1 MTSKK
6 MRKITKPPSAQSIVM
21 GIKIV
26 AKLGDVVLRLEF
38 RPNKFLS
45 NKKRLSLIKEEFR
58 SRMEGFMYSLPYD
71 LRPVDKA

>member
-1 MTSKK
+1 MASKK
-6 MRKITKPPSAQSIVM
+6 MRKITKPPSAQPIVM

-45 NKKRLSLIKEEFR
+45 NEKKLSLIKEEFR
-58 SRMEGFMYSLPYD
+58 SRMVSFMYSLPSD
-71 LRPVDKA
+71 LRPIE